1 MKTNKRF
8 PLRPIALAI
17 ITMTVLAGCNDE
29 TTYIE
34 QPKQSQDPA
43 RQMRTVF
50 TDYQG
55 AIDTLDNTEFG
66 QVTDQMATSRQSVD
80 RMYLDKLENIDRS
93 ALSDED
99 KIYFDTFQFDRN
111 IDIRGASLPNTR
123 FGNFD
128 IPITHFYNYI
138 DWNATTAGATQETP
152 DDYHKH
158 IQVIREFTAWTNN
171 LHSQYAMGLIDKAQL
186 PKVLI
191 ARLVES
197 TKKALDPN
205 GDNSYVLLKQGLND
219 IEAHH
224 DQYED
229 TFISEYEKAV
239 DDAESAVTEL
249 VQFLE
254 GDYKTD
260 ARGDGTETDTNI
272 GWGDLPNGQAWYQ
285 WQLDRN
291 STTGKPAM
299 ELSQLGED
307 LVADAK
313 AEMVRVAE
321 LVINKRGTTVNA
333 QWRDADGNIIDRTF
347 VLADDSGNINLNEF
361 FDYLNTEQF
370 FFGRDGEN
378 VSGTKY
384 AELCKAASSQNA
396 CEAALV
402 DYNTFKTDAND
413 VVAKYFKPIKTD
425 YTIVPIPANREL
437 YDGVGSYGGNEFNL
451 NTNPDYSL
459 QKWNVSTLLLHE
471 AAPGHHFQNAYSIE
485 YPPADKPDYIKGV
498 SYTAYA
504 EGWALYTEWLGLE
517 MGIYGELNN
526 DGKPTFVNATGMCK
540 LDLDYTTFQGGIYT
554 DAEECNALQYFGSL
568 NEAQLRNMRLAVDTG
583 IHAKGWSIKQAQ
595 DYMDANSAL
604 GDGDIESESYRYAA
618 YVGQAV
624 SYKSGY
630 LVIKEMLEKAQSE
643 LGGQFDWAA
652 FHDQLLKYGD
662 QPMEVVETSIEN
674 WIKTQQ

>member
-1 MKTNKRF
+1 MKTNKPY

-17 ITMTVLAGCNDE
+17 ITLTALAGCNDE

-34 QPKQSQDPA
+34 QPKQSQAPA
-43 RQMRTVF
+43 KQMRAVF
-50 TDYQG
+50 TDYQD
-55 AIDTLDNTEFG
+55 AIDTLDSTEFG
-66 QVTDQMATSRQSVD
+66 QVTDQMASSRQAVD
-80 RMYLDKLENIDRS
+80 RMYLDKLEAVDRS

-111 IDIRGASLPNTR
+111 IAIRGASLPNPR
-123 FGNFD
+123 FGNFA

-138 DWNATTAGATQETP
+138 DWNATTAGAEQESA

-158 IQVIREFTAWTNN
+158 IQVVREFTAWTNN
-171 LHSQYAMGLIDKAQL
+171 LHSQYAMGIVDQARL
-186 PKVLI
+186 PKILANRLI
-191 ARLVES
+191 ES
-197 TKKALDPN
+197 TEKALAIDTDPY
-205 GDNSYVLLKQGLND
+205 GLLRLGLKD
-219 IEAHH
+219 IRQHS
-224 DQYED
+224 DQYD
-229 TFISEYEKAV
+229 SSFIAEYEKAV
-239 DDAESAVTEL
+239 DDAANAVSGL
-249 VQFLE
+249 VDFL
-254 GDYKTD
+254 KTD
-260 ARGDGTETDTNI
+260 YVDGARGVGSEEDTNI

-299 ELSQLGED
+299 ALSQLGED

-313 AEMVRVAE
+313 AEMIRVAE
-321 LVINKRGTTVNA
+321 LVASKRGATLQA
-333 QWRDADGNIIDRTF
+333 KWREADGTFSTRTF
-347 VLADDSGNINLNEF
+347 NLRDSNGNINLNEF

-370 FFGRDGEN
+370 FFGRDGKN
-378 VSGTKY
+378 VSGTEF
-384 AELCKAASSQNA
+384 AERCKTASSQSA

-485 YPPADKPDYIKGV
+485 YPPADKPDYIQNV
-498 SYTAYA
+498 WYTAYA

-526 DGKPTFVNATGMCK
+526 NGKPTFVNATGMCK

-595 DYMDANSAL
+595 NYMDQNSAL

-630 LVIKEMLEKAQSE
+630 LVIKDMLEKAQGE
-643 LGGQFDWAA
+643 LGGQFEWAA